1 MVSTQMVEPK
11 SRLLDKEIL
20 SALAG
25 RPAGP
30 GVLMHGTS
38 KGMAVCIFHVKSFP
52 LLSLSL

>member
-1 MVSTQMVEPK
+1 MVEPK